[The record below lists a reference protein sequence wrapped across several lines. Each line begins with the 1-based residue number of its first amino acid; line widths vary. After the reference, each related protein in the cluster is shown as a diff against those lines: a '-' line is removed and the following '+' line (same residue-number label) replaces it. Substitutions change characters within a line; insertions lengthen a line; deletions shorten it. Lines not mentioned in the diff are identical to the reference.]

1 MEFEWDED
9 KRRQN
14 VERHGFDFLDG
25 VLVFADEYYCCY
37 SPKKDEDR
45 WLAIR
50 SIAGIEIAVVFAL
63 RGEREEITRIISV
76 RRAKRRERRQYH
88 AHLRARGLTPA

>member
-9 KRRQN
+9 KRRRN
-14 VERHGFDFLDG
+14 VERHGYDFLDG
-25 VLVFADEYYCCY
+25 VLVFAGEYYCRY
-37 SPKKDEDR
+37 SPRQGEER

-50 SIAGIEIAVVFAL
+50 SVGGLEMAVVFTL

-88 AHLRARGLTPA
+88 AHLRARGLAQD

>member
-9 KRRQN
+9 KRHRNIEQ
-14 VERHGFDFLDG
+14 HGFDFLDS
-25 VLVFADEYYCCY
+25 VLVFAGEYYCRY
-37 SPKKDEDR
+37 SPRQGEER

-50 SIAGIEIAVVFAL
+50 SVGGVELAVVFTI
-63 RGEREEITRIISV
+63 RGERDEITRIISV

-88 AHLRARGLTPA
+88 AHLRARGLAPD